1 MKDALMVFRGAL
13 RCFRRFPC
21 CILPLLLAW
30 CGYAA
35 VTLWLRFGADL
46 SRYAAGQT
54 LALAFSVYFL
64 FSRLFGIA
72 CLPLGHGFAAHVN
85 PVRQLCLS
93 QSPGLPQTLDGG
105 AGYIRIHRV

>member
-64 FSRLFGIA
+64 FSLLFGIA
-72 CLPLGHGFAAHVN
+72 CLIL
-85 PVRQLCLS
+85 LEL
-93 QSPGLPQTLDGG
+93 L
-105 AGYIRIHRV
+105 

>member
-46 SRYAAGQT
+46 SRYTAGQT
-54 LALAFSVYFL
+54 LALAFGIYFL
-64 FSRLFGIA
+64 FWNHHSDFLSHLLLLRQSVLSGFSSY
-72 CLPLGHGFAAHVN
+72 LP
-85 PVRQLCLS
+85 
-93 QSPGLPQTLDGG
+93 SPCSL
-105 AGYIRIHRV
+105 R